1 MPCEHLPQLLSWPVM
16 VRVNPGISLQGRCS
30 RYPSPPE
37 WLVASSGLRVCLE
50 PEVWVSLG
58 LTGPALCRF
67 WTSRK
72 QYNPIESIMTLIPK
86 PIVNSWPGP
95 GSSLFAFNIIFSA
108 AEVKH
113 ALLCLPTLSAQ
124 GRNLFQTVPVHVCL
138 TACES
143 LEVITTEWCSWYIE
157 RGSLL
162 A

>member
-1 MPCEHLPQLLSWPVM
+1 MTCDGQGEPRHFTPRQVFPLPKPTRVTGGQLWP
-16 VRVNPGISLQGRCS
+16 
-30 RYPSPPE
+30 E
-37 WLVASSGLRVCLE
+37 GLLGTRS
-50 PEVWVSLG
+50 VSLF
-58 LTGPALCRF
+58 GPHWPRPVPL

-86 PIVNSWPGP
+86 PSVNSWPGH
-95 GSSLFAFNIIFSA
+95 GSSLFAFNIVFSA

-143 LEVITTEWCSWYIE
+143 LEVITTEWCS
-157 RGSLL
+157 
-162 A
+162 